1 MFLSDS
7 SSRKKV
13 SFFTALCLIC
23 SMAEMLI
30 PKPSFIKIGFSNI
43 PVMMALS
50 YGFSF
55 KEYFVLAALR
65 IIFQALLN
73 GTVFSYAFAMS
84 VTAGITSAFAMYLA
98 FRIPG
103 ISFVGLSET
112 GAFFSNIMQLYVAH
126 FFLGNGVYYLAPVV
140 LGIGVVTSFILG
152 LLTPLI
158 IRKIIIDDSYENGCE
173 ISEDESCSTAEKT
186 NMDCIKICIAC
197 TLIFISFFTDDL
209 TLNFSILA
217 VLFLWCFLSKKKI
230 NIFMSFMVV
239 FQAVILA
246 LIMPLGRV
254 LFNIWFWPITEGALK
269 LGLRRAFILLSSM
282 YFSRLILPDRKELKF
297 RTDSMLFMILFYFGK
312 LSESERIK
320 NNRDA

>member
-1 MFLSDS
+1 MMFLSDY

-55 KEYFVLAALR
+55 KEYVLLVVFR
-65 IIFQALLN
+65 IVFQALLN

-84 VTAGITSAFAMYLA
+84 ATAGITSALAMYFF

-112 GAFFSNIMQLYVAH
+112 GAFFSNIMQLYIAH
-126 FFLGNGVYYLAPVV
+126 FFLGNGVYYLAPAV
-140 LGIGVVTSFILG
+140 LGVGVVTSFILG
-152 LLTPLI
+152 LITPAIVRKLKTENLYENSFEI
-158 IRKIIIDDSYENGCE
+158 STDESGSLSEKTNIDSIKIIIPC
-173 ISEDESCSTAEKT
+173 A
-186 NMDCIKICIAC
+186 
-197 TLIFISFFTDDL
+197 LLFISFFTNEL
-209 TLNFSILA
+209 WLNFSIFA
-217 VLFLWCFLSKKKI
+217 VLFLWCFLSKKRI
-230 NIFMSFMVV
+230 NLFMTFMVI

-246 LIMPLGRV
+246 LIMPLGKV
-254 LFNIWFWPITEGALK
+254 LFNIWFWPITEGSLK
-269 LGLRRAFILLSSM
+269 LGLHRAFVLLSSM
-282 YFSRLILPDRKELKF
+282 YFSRLIIPDRKELKF
-297 RTDSMLFMILFYFGK
+297 RNNSMLYMILFFFGK
-312 LSESERIK
+312 LSESERIE
-320 NNRDA
+320 NH